1 MASPPGLIWCWSCV
15 ARADL
20 RWFRLCDGLFR
31 TCPVSLRLQVWPA
44 ASILTNDGVNTRSR
58 YRTLFAVAP
67 REDLVQ
73 VRPVRARQHLT
84 GALSMAGVVQCA
96 GFDD

>member
-1 MASPPGLIWCWSCV
+1 
-15 ARADL
+15 
-20 RWFRLCDGLFR
+20 
-31 TCPVSLRLQVWPA
+31 
-44 ASILTNDGVNTRSR
+44 LTNDGVNTRSR

-96 GFDD
+96 GFDDSS